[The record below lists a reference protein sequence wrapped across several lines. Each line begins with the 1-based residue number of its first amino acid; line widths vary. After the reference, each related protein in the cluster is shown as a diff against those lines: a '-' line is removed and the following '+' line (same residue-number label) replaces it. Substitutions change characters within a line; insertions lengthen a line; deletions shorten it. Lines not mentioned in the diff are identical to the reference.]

1 MSDSQ
6 FEQRRDEY
14 LSVFTRRRLLQSAV
28 GLGALAAVSPVLA
41 ACGSSG
47 GGSASSSAAASTAAS
62 TAGSASPSLGGA
74 LNFIGY
80 PGEDAANVAKPFFE
94 KNGITMN
101 PSFIASPDEVL
112 TKFKTGGKGEMDL
125 IANNKDFQ
133 RNMVQSGTE
142 LYAPLDLSKI
152 PNQAGLF
159 PIFQKGDWVY
169 KDGNTYGVPV
179 IWGDEPCTFTSKWQ
193 GPPAKYTD
201 FADPKWAGE
210 LCMVDDPVANTW
222 LWAKSLGNADPS
234 RLTQAQLDAAI
245 EAMTK
250 TKPNIV
256 AFAKNLGD
264 QADILV
270 RGDASMAIGGWAY
283 QIVLAKEKGVELKA
297 ASPSTDGTYY
307 WSDAY
312 GIAVDAP
319 HPDNAYAF
327 INFMVSPESNAA
339 IATELGSAVTVVAAV
354 DKLDPA
360 TRSLYDYKIVEDPTG
375 GVLASQEVSPPA
387 KAQGDI
393 VGLPEWLKAWEAFK
407 LA

>member
-1 MSDSQ
+1 MSDLEL
-6 FEQRRDEY
+6 EQQRAEY
-14 LSVFTRRRLLQSAV
+14 LAGFTRRRLLQTMA
-28 GLGALAAVSPVLA
+28 GLGAIAAAGPVLA

-47 GGSASSSAAASTAAS
+47 GSATSSSAAASATKA
-62 TAGSASPSLGGA
+62 LGGP

-80 PGEDAANVAKPFFE
+80 PGEDAANVAKSFFE
-94 KNGITMN
+94 QNGITMN

-112 TKFKTGGKGEMDL
+112 TKFNTGGRGQMDL

-133 RNMVQSGTE
+133 RNMVQGGVE
-142 LYAPLDLSKI
+142 LYAPLDLSRI

-159 PIFQKGDWVY
+159 PIFKEGNWVF
-169 KDGNTYGVPV
+169 KDGQTYGVPL
-179 IWGDEPCTFTSKWQ
+179 IWGDEPCTFLPTKWD

-234 RLTQAQLDAAI
+234 RLTQAQLDAAVESMI
-245 EAMTK
+245 Q
-250 TKPNIV
+250 TKPNV
-256 AFAKNLGD
+256 VVFAKDLGD

-270 RGDASMAIGGWAY
+270 RGDASMGIGGWAY
-283 QIVLAKEKGVELKA
+283 QIVLAAEKGVELKA
-297 ASPSTDGTYY
+297 ASPSEDGTYY

-319 HPDNAYAF
+319 NPDNAYAF
-327 INFMVSPESNAA
+327 INYMVDPANNAA
-339 IATELGSAVTVVAAV
+339 IATELGSAVTVAASVAL
-354 DKLDPA
+354 LDPA
-360 TRSLYDYKIVEDPTG
+360 TAALYNYGIVEDPTG
-375 GVLASQEVSPPA
+375 GVLASQVVAPPREA
-387 KAQGDI
+387 EGDI
-393 VGLPEWLKAWEAFK
+393 VGLPEWLAGWEAFK

>member
-1 MSDSQ
+1 MIDSEFDSQ
-6 FEQRRDEY
+6 RAE
-14 LSVFTRRRLLQSAV
+14 LMTAFTRRRLLQGMA
-28 GLGALAAVSPVLA
+28 GIGALVAVTPVLA

-47 GGSASSSAAASTAAS
+47 STASASSAASNTAA
-62 TAGSASPSLGGA
+62 TLGGE
-74 LNFIGY
+74 LNFLGY
-80 PGEDAANVAKPFFE
+80 PGEDAANVAKSFFE

-101 PSFIASPDEVL
+101 PTYLASPDEAL
-112 TKFKTGGKGEMDL
+112 TKFKIGGKGQMDI

-133 RNMVQSGTE
+133 RNMLTVGEE
-142 LYAPLDLSKI
+142 LYAPLDLSRI

-159 PIFQKGDWVY
+159 PIFQKGDWIY
-169 KDGNTYGVPV
+169 QDGKTYGVPL
-179 IWGDEPCTFTSKWQ
+179 IWGDEPCTFTSKWD

-210 LCMVDDPVANTW
+210 ICMVDDAVANTW

-245 EAMTK
+245 EAMIL

-256 AFAKNLGD
+256 TFAANLGD

-297 ASPSTDGTYY
+297 ASPSVDGTFY
-307 WSDAY
+307 WSDSY

-319 HPDNAYAF
+319 HVDNAYAF
-327 INFMVSPESNAA
+327 INYMVDPKNNAA
-339 IATELGSAVTVVAAV
+339 IATELGSAVTVAAAT
-354 DKLDPA
+354 DILDPA
-360 TRSLYDYKIVEDPTG
+360 TLALYNYGIVEDPAG
-375 GVLASQEVSPPA
+375 GVLATQVVTPPA
-387 KAQGDI
+387 KAEGDV
-393 VGLPEWLKAWEAFK
+393 VGIEAWLKAWAAFK